1 MDSDVPSPNEESNE
15 QKAQF
20 RKPTNETAHRKYRRH
35 SPMDKLSDEDG
46 SPKHD
51 RRSRRNYN
59 VIDSERRKEDRVD
72 DRLSSRSEHG
82 QRSDSYRHSSRGN
95 RHDEQSKYGKHADE
109 DDRSHRTGRDS
120 RAVAHSDSRDRERDY
135 NRSRDRYRDVD
146 RHSRDQSDVAVKK
159 YKEKEPSSDRTGYDG
174 RRSSSRYD
182 DRDRYV
188 RDKDHRDDKRE
199 YKSSRDHRSDRTASF
214 DDSVRQRSDYKSK
227 WETDDVKDVG
237 ASKCEQDKN
246 DPVDCHGDELNIPG
260 TKGEHSLV
268 SDDTTAKRPKLFS
281 SEDTETRK
289 DHAPANGSESV
300 AGVDA
305 AKVAAMKAA
314 ELVNKNLTS
323 TGIMTAD
330 QKKKLLWGSKK
341 STPTE
346 EPSNRWDSAM
356 FSDRERQ
363 EKFNKLMGV
372 KGEVKTASKPASS
385 QDAEKLQVDLEKQYT
400 AGLRRR
406 DGRTVG
412 LGL

>member
-1 MDSDVPSPNEESNE
+1 MDSDIPSPNEENNE
-15 QKAQF
+15 QRAQF
-20 RKPTNETAHRKYRRH
+20 RKLTNETAHRKYRRH

-46 SPKHD
+46 SPRHD
-51 RRSRRNYN
+51 YRSRRNSK
-59 VIDSERRKEDRVD
+59 VIDSERRNTDRMD
-72 DRLSSRSEHG
+72 DRLSGGSQHDR
-82 QRSDSYRHSSRGN
+82 RSDSYRHSSRGN

-109 DDRSHRTGRDS
+109 DDRSHRRGRDS
-120 RAVAHSDSRDRERDY
+120 SAITHSDSRDHERDY
-135 NRSRDRYRDVD
+135 NRPKDRYRDLD

-159 YKEKEPSSDRTGYDG
+159 YKEKELSSDRTGYDG

-199 YKSSRDHRSDRTASF
+199 YKSSKDHRSDRTASF

-227 WETDDVKDVG
+227 WGDVKDVG
-237 ASKCEQDKN
+237 ASKCEHELKN
-246 DPVDCHGDELNIPG
+246 DAVDSHGDELNIPR
-260 TKGEHSLV
+260 TKAGLSLV
-268 SDDTTAKRPKLFS
+268 SEDTAAKRPKLFN

-289 DHAPANGSESV
+289 DQAPANGSESV
-300 AGVDA
+300 ASVDA

-341 STPTE
+341 TTTTE

-372 KGEVKTASKPASS
+372 KGEVKTTSKPASS